1 MLWQWVEFPPLLT
14 DAARFF
20 FQEGLWLSVPVAKLG
35 SGWMMSK
42 YSKVVIRMRMGLFLH
57 IRPTIQNLRISRWEF
72 QSRRHI
78 SWVFLEAGGFSRVGS
93 PKYSTYHRSQE
104 FGSSQFYSVANS
116 WISTPPVLSVPPKRI
131 QQRLDS
137 LWMVAKSCTTWDGF
151 INLLPGMFTTYYL
164 VQDFATIHSSS
175 SPVGRSLVMTLNPGA
190 SQCDGRGCQRQAEQ
204 LLQLVRFH

>member
-1 MLWQWVEFPPLLT
+1 M
-14 DAARFF
+14 
-20 FQEGLWLSVPVAKLG
+20 
-35 SGWMMSK
+35 
-42 YSKVVIRMRMGLFLH
+42 
-57 IRPTIQNLRISRWEF
+57 
-72 QSRRHI
+72 
-78 SWVFLEAGGFSRVGS
+78 FLEAGGFSRVGS

>member
-1 MLWQWVEFPPLLT
+1 MGGNSTSNRCCE
-14 DAARFF
+14 FF
-20 FQEGLWLSVPVAKLG
+20 FQEEGLWLSVPVVKLG
-35 SGWMMSK
+35 SGRMMSK

-78 SWVFLEAGGFSRVGS
+78 SWVFLEAGGFSGVGS

-137 LWMVAKSCTTWDGF
+137 ATVDGPAKSCTTWDGRK
-151 INLLPGMFTTYYL
+151 P
-164 VQDFATIHSSS
+164 
-175 SPVGRSLVMTLNPGA
+175 
-190 SQCDGRGCQRQAEQ
+190 
-204 LLQLVRFH
+204 